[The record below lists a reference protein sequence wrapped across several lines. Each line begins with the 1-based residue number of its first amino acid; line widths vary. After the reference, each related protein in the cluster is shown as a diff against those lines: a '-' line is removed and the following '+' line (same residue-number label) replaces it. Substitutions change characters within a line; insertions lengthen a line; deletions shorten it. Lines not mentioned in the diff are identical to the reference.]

1 MVDIGSFP
9 DHASPSRS
17 DLVTSAGLILV
28 YYRIGFTECILQ
40 SLDWKVRLEQGY
52 VDLMARSLPPDP
64 SLASALL
71 GMRTDRGMSQEAI
84 SHEAQ
89 ITLGSYGRIERNEVA
104 PSWFTVRAIA
114 RGLGVSMAELGEAVD
129 AAEES

>member
-1 MVDIGSFP
+1 
-9 DHASPSRS
+9 
-17 DLVTSAGLILV
+17 
-28 YYRIGFTECILQ
+28 
-40 SLDWKVRLEQGY
+40 
-52 VDLMARSLPPDP
+52 MARSLPPDP

-71 GMRTDRGMSQEAI
+71 GMRTDRGMSQEAV